1 MYPHSATPRI
11 PTESPYN
18 TKSSPPT
25 AYARL
30 ARPHFHHL
38 AQTHTHHTYP
48 TSIPPN
54 STPESTRLQPIDPT
68 LDHIKNAPTK
78 RHTLPPPNQTHSH
91 TSTWPNYPTIPTPYI
106 IVLSKPSPLLP
117 LYAHPAAKILIS
129 PSKAHMSLGRFCCA
143 LTIEYKCKTSHI
155 NKRWKNSNDQRLN
168 TNVNYR
174 M

>member
-1 MYPHSATPRI
+1 MYQHSATPHI
-11 PTESPYN
+11 PTQSPYN

-30 ARPHFHHL
+30 ARPHFHRL

-54 STPESTRLQPIDPT
+54 STPESTLLQPIRPVPRPYKKRSVHYPT
-68 LDHIKNAPTK
+68 N

-91 TSTWPNYPTIPTPYI
+91 ISTQPNYPTIPIPYI
-106 IVLSKPSPLLP
+106 IVLSKPSHLLP
-117 LYAHPAAKILIS
+117 LYAHPDAKTLIS

-143 LTIEYKCKTSHI
+143 LTIEYKYKTSNI
-155 NKRWKNSNDQRLN
+155 NKRL
-168 TNVNYR
+168 
-174 M
+174 